1 VEENLINAFLES
13 IPQFNRLSREWDSLR
28 TALRI
33 ACTLRANIALLTN
46 TRWENRSGADKNGHA
61 VGGRKALRHV
71 AMMEWNKTVM

>member
-1 VEENLINAFLES
+1 MEENLINAFLES

-46 TRWENRSGADKNGHA
+46 TRWENRSGADKNGPKDA
-61 VGGRKALRHV
+61 PFCLVISTR
-71 AMMEWNKTVM
+71 

>member
-1 VEENLINAFLES
+1 MEENLIHAFLES

-46 TRWENRSGADKNGHA
+46 TRWENRSGADKNGP
-61 VGGRKALRHV
+61 KDAL
-71 AMMEWNKTVM
+71 